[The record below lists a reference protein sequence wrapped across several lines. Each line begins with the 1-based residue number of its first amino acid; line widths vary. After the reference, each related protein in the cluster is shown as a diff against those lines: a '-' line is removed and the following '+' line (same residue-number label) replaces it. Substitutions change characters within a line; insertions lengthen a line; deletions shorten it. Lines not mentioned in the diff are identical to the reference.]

1 MKTNKEKNMEHQAK
15 QETKVR
21 PKQAEYDFA
30 PLQAVING
38 WVKDNVQA

>member
-15 QETKVR
+15 QDTKIR
-21 PKQAEYDFA
+21 PKQPAYDFE